1 MAYGSTRKKESGENL
16 IGNALSL
23 ENRLS
28 SDRKPVKVGED
39 VSGLLLKDNRVFVE
53 KQPSEENEVVTKK
66 YVDNTDTI
74 AGKIIGYTRLEGDL
88 TNQST
93 FEIQNAMTVE
103 DSTHQILFNTPP
115 SEFVEIEA
123 TFLINAFSTD
133 TRIVVGLSDNSTYNA
148 VAEQFEYDGSGIHF
162 GDDEVDDGVRTVKFV
177 LGTSHLASHGT
188 RNTFYIGFS
197 TAGVAKT
204 AYLTYGLRS
213 SHSIADHPFVIKA
226 TALPA
231 TIYDGQ

>member
-88 TNQST
+88 TNTFS
-93 FEIQNAMTVE
+93 FEIQDDITVE
-103 DSTHQILFNTPP
+103 DSTHQITFKTPP
-115 SEFVEIEA
+115 SELVEIEA
-123 TFLINAFSTD
+123 TFYINFITTSTS
-133 TRIVVGLSDNSTYNA
+133 INVGLSDNSTYNSVA
-148 VAEQFEYDGSGIHF
+148 VQLEYDAGGHPFSDG
-162 GDDEVDDGVRTVKFV
+162 EAADGVYKVKWI
-177 LGTSHLASHGT
+177 LSASYLEAVGVS
-188 RNTFYIGFS
+188 NTFYVGFG
-197 TAGVAKT
+197 TAGATKS
-204 AYLTYGLRS
+204 AYLSYGVRS
-213 SHSIADHPFVIKA
+213 SHGICHHPFVIK
-226 TALPA
+226 TTVLPA